1 MKNVTLQRTN
11 IRKLITR
18 DQSKLLSDLELL
30 CHLCSVSEDK
40 EAYNEFVH
48 RFYDEMKAECERRC
62 LSRKLDKHI
71 GTQIAHDTFERV
83 KHHKTFREDKI
94 KVADSHKGIL
104 AYLIRISVNLFN
116 DHYRKEKKVNLLSN
130 HKMYFDDLIGPLEI
144 ENDAIKLKQIREV
157 TQKMFKSLNP
167 KEQKVVIADIENKKH
182 QKYLPDD
189 VIDRLAEELNVK
201 RDTVRKIRE
210 RAIEKIKTAI
220 DEFNQA

>member
-1 MKNVTLQRTN
+1 
-11 IRKLITR
+11 
-18 DQSKLLSDLELL
+18 
-30 CHLCSVSEDK
+30 
-40 EAYNEFVH
+40 
-48 RFYDEMKAECERRC
+48 
-62 LSRKLDKHI
+62 
-71 GTQIAHDTFERV
+71 
-83 KHHKTFREDKI
+83 
-94 KVADSHKGIL
+94 
-104 AYLIRISVNLFN
+104 
-116 DHYRKEKKVNLLSN
+116 
-130 HKMYFDDLIGPLEI
+130 MYFDDLIGPLEI